1 MSASATAGGPVRVA
15 VLGAMGRMGQAVC
28 RAVDAEEDLQ
38 LVAAVDSGRPG
49 EPVGVGGLVS
59 EASPGVLLDAGAQVV
74 VDFTVPAAAL
84 PNALWCAGHGLHC
97 VVGTTGFGADGLEAM
112 RAAFA
117 PGPANCIVAP
127 NFAIGAVL
135 MMRFAEMAAPWFDSV
150 EIVELHHDGKLDAP
164 SGTSLLTAE
173 RVAAARAGAAG
184 GARVGAGAPPGPA
197 TTSEP
202 VARGQAVAPGV
213 HVHSVRLRGLVAHQ
227 EVLLGTAGQV
237 LTLRH
242 DSLDRASFMPG
253 VVLAV
258 REVAGRRGLTVGLES
273 LLGL

>member
-1 MSASATAGGPVRVA
+1 
-15 VLGAMGRMGQAVC
+15 MGRMGQAVC
-28 RAVDAEEDLQ
+28 RAVDAEVGLA

-59 EASPGVLLDAGAQVV
+59 AASPGVLLDAGAQVA

-97 VVGTTGFGADGLEAM
+97 VVGTTGFGAEGLEAM

-135 MMRFAEMAAPWFDSV
+135 MMRFAEMAAPWFDAV

-164 SGTSLLTAE
+164 SGTSLLTAQ
-173 RVAAARAGAAG
+173 RVAAARGAAARRTAPADAAADPAP
-184 GARVGAGAPPGPA
+184 GAEPA
-197 TTSEP
+197 
-202 VARGQAVAPGV
+202 ARGQAVAPGV

-258 REVAGRRGLTVGLES
+258 REVPGRRGLTVGLES